1 MCQYTNIIEVEKI
14 LHERAEYKM
23 KEKLETITEEIIL
36 IMKKF
41 AIPKTFLCYWQCVT
55 LLYISNTKIL

>member
-1 MCQYTNIIEVEKI
+1 MKGQDI
-14 LHERAEYKM
+14 YKM

-41 AIPKTFLCYWQCVT
+41 AIPKTFLCNWQCVT